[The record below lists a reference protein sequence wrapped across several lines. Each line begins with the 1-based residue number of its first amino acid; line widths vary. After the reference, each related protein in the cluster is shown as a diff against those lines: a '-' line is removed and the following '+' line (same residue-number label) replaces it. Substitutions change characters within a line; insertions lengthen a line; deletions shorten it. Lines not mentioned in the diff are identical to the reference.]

1 MIYLSKFSFTLSIFL
16 ILACAIRF
24 NSYPSRSKTAF
35 RLFKILI
42 MKPKTSL
49 TLFFTA
55 TIAAFFLSCNQPQ
68 TQSDTTEANT
78 SPDDLDRTVLPI
90 REPSYAED
98 TTLDARDAKAP
109 VRFEVKAP
117 AKAPNV
123 VIVLIDD
130 QGFGVSS
137 AFGGPVNEPTLDKLA
152 ANGLKYNRFHTT
164 ALCSPTR
171 VALLTGRNHH
181 LNNAGAIME
190 LATGFPGNTGARPNS
205 IAPLAQMLR
214 LNGYSTAAF
223 GKYHETAP
231 WEVSVSGPYD
241 RWPTGSGFDK
251 FYGFIGGETNQWAPA
266 VYDGTVRV
274 ETPKDPNYHFTTDM
288 TNQAINWVSAQQSLT
303 PDKPF
308 YMYFATGATHAPHHA
323 PKEYIEKY
331 KGKFDGGWDKLR
343 EETFAKQK
351 ALGVIPQDAQLT
363 PRPKEIPAW
372 DDQTPDQKR
381 LFARQ
386 METFAG
392 FAEHTDH
399 EVGRL
404 VDALAEMGELNNT
417 LFLYVVGDN
426 GCSAEGGPEGSYN
439 EMMALNG
446 IIGKADQMMDHIED
460 WGSPNTFPH
469 FAIGWAHAGNTP
481 FQWTKQIASH
491 FGGTRNGM
499 VVHWPNSIKA
509 KGEIRSQFTHATD
522 IAPTVMEAAGL
533 PFPKSVNG
541 TEQTPFSGVSFLFS
555 FDDAKAADR
564 HTTQYFEMFG
574 NRGIYDNG
582 WVACTRHSIPWLITT
597 NPPLRDDVWE
607 LYNVE
612 EDFSE
617 SNNLAAKNPE
627 KLKELQAIFNR
638 EAAKNHV
645 FPIDDRRSERFDASI
660 AGRPDLMGPRT
671 SLTVY
676 EGMTGISENAFINTK
691 NRKYSITA
699 DVDLK
704 DGNSNGVIISQ
715 AGRFGGWTLYM
726 KGGKPHHEY
735 NFFGIE
741 WTNIGSPKALAA
753 GHHIIKYEFIPD
765 AAKPGTGGKCMLYV
779 DDQKVA
785 EGIIPKTQPFAFSA
799 DEGVDVG
806 VDHETNVSRDYKEG
820 ENKFTGKIRKV
831 VIDTRQ

>member
-1 MIYLSKFSFTLSIFL
+1 M
-16 ILACAIRF
+16 RQ
-24 NSYPSRSKTAF
+24 KT
-35 RLFKILI
+35 RIK
-42 MKPKTSL
+42 
-49 TLFFTA
+49 LFFAA
-55 TIAAFFLSCNQPQ
+55 TIATISLSCNQQQ
-68 TQSDTTEANT
+68 TNSENTAANT
-78 SPDDLDRTVLPI
+78 APGDLDRTVLPI
-90 REPSYAED
+90 KEPNYPED
-98 TTLDARDAKAP
+98 TTLDARNAKAP
-109 VRFEVKAP
+109 ARFEIKAP
-117 AKAPNV
+117 PKAPNV

-137 AFGGPVNEPTLDKLA
+137 AFGGPVNEPTLDRLA

-171 VALLTGRNHH
+171 VSLLTGRNHH

-205 IAPLAQMLR
+205 IAPLAEMLR

-241 RWPTGSGFDK
+241 RWPTHSGFDK

-274 ETPKDPNYHFTTDM
+274 ETPHDPNYHFTTDM

-323 PKEYIEKY
+323 PKEYIDKY
-331 KGKFDGGWDKLR
+331 KGKFDQGWDKLR

-351 ALGVIPQDAQLT
+351 ALGVIPQNAQLT
-363 PRPKEIPAW
+363 ARPKEIPAW

-381 LFARQ
+381 LFAKQ
-386 METFAG
+386 MEVFAG

-404 VDALAEMGELNNT
+404 VDALQEMGELDNT

-446 IIGKADQMMDHIED
+446 IIGKADQMMDHIDD

-499 VVHWPNSIKA
+499 VVHWPNGIKA
-509 KGEIRSQFTHATD
+509 KGEIRSQFTHCTD
-522 IAPTVMEAAGL
+522 IAPTIMEAAGL

-541 TEQTPFSGVSFLFS
+541 TEQTPFSGVSFMFS
-555 FDDAKAADR
+555 FDNAKAADR

-582 WVACTRHSIPWLITT
+582 WVACTRHSIPWLIAA
-597 NPPLRDDVWE
+597 NPPLKDDTWE
-607 LYNVE
+607 LYKVD

-617 SNNLAAKNPE
+617 ANNLAAKNPE

-638 EAAKNHV
+638 EATKNHV
-645 FPIDDRRSERFDASI
+645 FPIDDRRSERFDAAV

-676 EGMTGISENAFINTK
+676 EGMTGISENAFINVK
-691 NRKYSITA
+691 GRKYSITA
-699 DVDLK
+699 DVELK
-704 DGNSNGVIISQ
+704 DGNTNGVIISQ
-715 AGRFGGWTLYM
+715 AGRFGGWVLYM
-726 KGGKPHHEY
+726 KGGKAHHEY
-735 NFFGIE
+735 NFFGLE
-741 WTNIGSPKALAA
+741 WTNIGSPKALGA
-753 GHHIIKYEFIPD
+753 GHHIIKYEFVPD
-765 AAKPGTGGKCMLYV
+765 ASKPGAGGKCTLYI

-785 EGIIPKTQPFAFSA
+785 EGLIPKTEPFAFSA

-806 VDHETNVSRDYKEG
+806 VDNETNVSRDYKEG
-820 ENKFTGKIRKV
+820 ENKFTGKIRKI
-831 VIDTRQ
+831 VIDTKP

>member
-1 MIYLSKFSFTLSIFL
+1 MRTQISF
-16 ILACAIRF
+16 
-24 NSYPSRSKTAF
+24 
-35 RLFKILI
+35 ILI
-42 MKPKTSL
+42 A
-49 TLFFTA
+49 LFFLVACNDQKQETPATA
-55 TIAAFFLSCNQPQ
+55 T
-68 TQSDTTEANT
+68 TTTSDG
-78 SPDDLDRTVLPI
+78 LDRKVLPI
-90 REPSYAED
+90 KEPNYPED
-98 TTLDARDAKAP
+98 TTLDARNAKAP
-109 VRFEVKAP
+109 ARFEVKAP
-117 AKAPNV
+117 TKAPNV

-130 QGFGVSS
+130 EGFGVSG

-205 IAPLAQMLR
+205 IAPLAEMLR

-231 WEVSVSGPYD
+231 WEVSVSGPFD
-241 RWPTGSGFDK
+241 RWPTHSGFDK

-274 ETPKDPNYHFTTDM
+274 EVPHDPNYHFTTDM

-323 PKEYIEKY
+323 PKEYIDKY
-331 KGKFDGGWDKLR
+331 KGKFDQGWDKLR
-343 EETFAKQK
+343 EETFARQK
-351 ALGVIPQDAQLT
+351 ALGVVPQNAQLT

-381 LFARQ
+381 LFAKQ
-386 METFAG
+386 MEVYAG

-404 VDALAEMGELNNT
+404 VTALEEMGELDNT

-426 GCSAEGGPEGSYN
+426 GASAEGGPEGSYN

-446 IIGKADQMMDHIED
+446 IPGKADQMMNHIDD

-469 FAIGWAHAGNTP
+469 FAIGWALACNTP
-481 FQWTKQIASH
+481 FQWTKQVASH

-499 VVHWPNSIKA
+499 VVHWPNGIKA

-541 TEQTPFSGVSFLFS
+541 TEQIPFSGVSFMFS

-574 NRGIYDNG
+574 NRGIYHNG
-582 WVACTRHSIPWLITT
+582 WVACTRHSIPWLLAT
-597 NPPLRDDVWE
+597 NPPLTDDVWE
-607 LYNVE
+607 LYNVD

-617 SNNLAAKNPE
+617 ANNLAAKNPE
-627 KLKELQAIFNR
+627 KLKELQAIFNS
-638 EAAKNHV
+638 EATKNHV

-660 AGRPDLMGPRT
+660 AGRPDLMGSRT

-676 EGMTGISENAFINTK
+676 EGMTGISENAFINVK
-691 NRKYSITA
+691 NRKYTITA

-704 DGNSNGVIISQ
+704 DANTNGVIISQ
-715 AGRFGGWTLYM
+715 AGRFGGWVLYM
-726 KGGKPHHEY
+726 KNGKPHHEY
-735 NFFGIE
+735 NFFGLE
-741 WTNIGSPKALAA
+741 WTNIGSPKALGV

-765 AAKPGTGGKCMLYV
+765 AAKPGAGGKCTLYV

-785 EGIIPKTQPFAFSA
+785 EGVIPKTQPFVFSA
-799 DEGVDVG
+799 DEGVEVG
-806 VDHETNVSRDYKEG
+806 MDSETNVSRDYKEG

-831 VIDTRQ
+831 VIDTKP